1 MTAAQQSRPE
11 PPEDRPNPWTA
22 DRAGTPGAPDKT
34 EQDPVEQAAEELDV
48 LLELKL
54 QEFAMF
60 YLSGLNKEDLI
71 DMIIT
76 DRRAWVQD
84 RRRFMMWLA
93 ERNTPVCDMSPE
105 ETNYYGDTGEP
116 DEYCVEEIR
125 DLIGREPDEIDIRGY
140 EQFLE
145 FRYNELPQ
153 EAIVEW
159 ALEMPDR

>member
-22 DRAGTPGAPDKT
+22 DREGTPGAPDKA
-34 EQDPVEQAAEELDV
+34 EQDPAEELDV

-60 YLSGLNKEDLI
+60 YLKGLSREDLVE
-71 DMIIT
+71 MIIS

-84 RRRFMMWLA
+84 RRRFMMWLSG
-93 ERNTPVCDMSPE
+93 EHSPVSGMSVE
-105 ETNYYGDTGEP
+105 ETNFYGDTGVP
-116 DEYCVEEIR
+116 DEYCVAEIR

-140 EQFLE
+140 EKFLE